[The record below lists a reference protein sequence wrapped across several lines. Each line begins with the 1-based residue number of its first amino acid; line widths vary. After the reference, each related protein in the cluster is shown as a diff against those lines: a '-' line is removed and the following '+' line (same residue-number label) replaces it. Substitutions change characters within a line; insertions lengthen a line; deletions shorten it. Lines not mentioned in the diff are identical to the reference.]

1 MEKIFKKH
9 SFQVGFSFGI
19 TSAIITTLG
28 LMIGLFSGTHSEI
41 AVIGGV
47 LTIAIAD
54 AFSDALG
61 IHIAEES
68 EKIHTHKEVWESTFY
83 TFVAKFLFAI
93 IFIFPILLL
102 ELATGIWVNII
113 IGLLL
118 LAVLSFIIAEG
129 SKKER
134 LNVVAEHLVVAVVV
148 IFFANCAG
156 QLISRYF
163 G

>member
-1 MEKIFKKH
+1 M
-9 SFQVGFSFGI
+9 V
-19 TSAIITTLG
+19 
-28 LMIGLFSGTHSEI
+28 GLFSGTHSKLV
-41 AVIGGV
+41 VIGGI

-68 EKIHTHKEVWESTFY
+68 EKRHTAKEIWESTFF
-83 TFVAKFLFAI
+83 TFIAKFSFAI
-93 IFIFPILLL
+93 IFIFPILLF
-102 ELATGIWVNII
+102 ELVAGIWINII

-118 LAVLSFIIAEG
+118 LSVLSYVIAEG

-134 LNVVAEHLVVAVVV
+134 LKVVGEHLIVAAIV
-148 IFFANCAG
+148 IFLANCAG
-156 QLISRYF
+156 QLISRYL

>member
-1 MEKIFKKH
+1 MFKKH
-9 SFQVGFSFGI
+9 SFQIGFSFGI

-28 LMIGLFSGTHSEI
+28 LMIGLFSGTHSKLV
-41 AVIGGV
+41 VIGGI
-47 LTIAIAD
+47 LTITIAD

-83 TFVAKFLFAI
+83 TFIAKFLFAI
-93 IFIFPILLL
+93 IFVFPVLLF
-102 ELATGIWVNII
+102 ELVAGIWINIF
-113 IGLLL
+113 IGLML
-118 LAVLSFIIAEG
+118 LAVLSYIIAEG

-134 LNVVAEHLVVAVVV
+134 FKVVGEHMIVAVIV
-148 IFFANCAG
+148 IFFSNCAG

-163 G
+163 S